1 MNVGRPCYKSPL
13 LKHPLLLAQSMAEYG
28 GAGGGIVGAIES
40 LVGSVVGSVTTSV
53 NEHTI
58 FWILGA
64 CVVGMWLFR
73 RR

>member
-1 MNVGRPCYKSPL
+1 
-13 LKHPLLLAQSMAEYG
+13 MAEYG